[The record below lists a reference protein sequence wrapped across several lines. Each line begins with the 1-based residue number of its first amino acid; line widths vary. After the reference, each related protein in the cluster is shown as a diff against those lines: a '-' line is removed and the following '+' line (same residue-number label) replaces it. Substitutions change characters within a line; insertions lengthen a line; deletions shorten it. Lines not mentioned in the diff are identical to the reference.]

1 MASSLFPT
9 IQFFDDAGAVLNG
22 GLIYH
27 YEPGTTTDK
36 DVYPT
41 LADADVASGN
51 ESAQPVVLDSAGRPP
66 SEGIWMTGLTK
77 IVVKNSAGTTIKTYD
92 SAGDGSG
99 TNAMPKNHIA
109 GLTLSLDADTDHDIN
124 VTAGEAR
131 DAADSE
137 DMALAGEITKQI
149 DAGIWAVGD
158 DAAGMDTADA
168 ITADTDYYVW
178 LIKRT
183 DTGVVDVLVSASST
197 APTMPTSY
205 DKKRLIGRAYT
216 NAASNIDA
224 VYGPDDAVAGVAF
237 AKGKAT
243 GLKSINGHGMWGSRN
258 LLTNG
263 DMRVAQRGT
272 AFTSATT
279 PANSDDTY
287 LLDRWYLL
295 SDGNDIV
302 DVNQLTD
309 AALGN
314 YAYLEADVETT
325 QKKFGFAQIIEQK
338 DLAFV
343 LGADKT
349 VSLSF
354 RAKVSDITKL
364 DNIKA
369 VVLSWN
375 STADSVTSDMVSAWG
390 AADTTPTWAT
400 NWTAENT
407 PANLSVT
414 ASDAVYKIEGISVD
428 TASVANLAVFIWSD
442 AVADNDTLG
451 TKLHITEVQLE
462 PGSTATEFEHRPIAD
477 EIQRCERYAV
487 GFTTDSTQKI
497 GGQGAAIDTT
507 RVVLGI
513 PLPTEMRG
521 GTAAIEATAADWALT
536 DNVTSIDVTAISVHT
551 SMDRYVVLNI
561 DVASGL
567 TQYRSYHLRSD
578 GGGSSRTLLL
588 EDEL

>member
-168 ITADTDYYVW
+168 ITADTMYYAW

-205 DKKRLIGRAYT
+205 DKKRLIG
-216 NAASNIDA
+216 A
-224 VYGPDDAVAGVAF
+224 V
-237 AKGKAT
+237 
-243 GLKSINGHGMWGSRN
+243 
-258 LLTNG
+258 LTDG
-263 DMRVAQRGT
+263 
-272 AFTSATT
+272 TT
-279 PANSDDTY
+279 PGNLIGFTQVGDYFRYTGDVIADVSDTTIT
-287 LLDRWYLL
+287 
-295 SDGNDIV
+295 SDAFE
-302 DVNQLTD
+302 T
-309 AALGN
+309 AALSVPPSS
-314 YAYLEADVETT
+314 EAMIYGSTDGSTGVT
-325 QKKFGFAQIIEQK
+325 QMR
-338 DLAFV
+338 L
-343 LGADKT
+343 T
-349 VSLSF
+349 V
-354 RAKVSDITKL
+354 R
-364 DNIKA
+364 
-369 VVLSWN
+369 
-375 STADSVTSDMVSAWG
+375 TAG
-390 AADTTPTWAT
+390 AADA
-400 NWTAENT
+400 AAAFE
-407 PANLSVT
+407 S
-414 ASDAVYKIEGISVD
+414 ASISEHAAGADTIRAGGFIAVLVD
-428 TASVANLAVFIWSD
+428 SSSQVNYAALESAGTVNVRIH
-442 AVADNDTLG
+442 TLG
-451 TKLHITEVQLE
+451 YRML
-462 PGSTATEFEHRPIAD
+462 
-477 EIQRCERYAV
+477 
-487 GFTTDSTQKI
+487 
-497 GGQGAAIDTT
+497 T
-507 RVVLGI
+507 RRN
-513 PLPTEMRG
+513 P
-521 GTAAIEATAADWALT
+521 
-536 DNVTSIDVTAISVHT
+536 
-551 SMDRYVVLNI
+551 
-561 DVASGL
+561 
-567 TQYRSYHLRSD
+567 
-578 GGGSSRTLLL
+578 
-588 EDEL
+588 